1 MRSGRDAYDKLRAG
15 ASLVQIYTSLALEG
29 PPVVTR
35 IKRELAHILRF
46 SITYNIFG
54 YQIFGCPMALYLG
67 IAAYVH
73 SGEKLCLLHIHVC
86 KKKHLRIVKET
97 VGICATL
104 NLLFLYLLIRLYGNH
119 R

>member
-46 SITYNIFG
+46 SITIYLWISEIWVSYGIISRNSCL
-54 YQIFGCPMALYLG
+54 CP
-67 IAAYVH
+67 
-73 SGEKLCLLHIHVC
+73 
-86 KKKHLRIVKET
+86 
-97 VGICATL
+97 
-104 NLLFLYLLIRLYGNH
+104 
-119 R
+119 